1 MVRTKVAGVLTAA
14 AALVGGPLAAAPAR
28 AQTAD
33 LPCEVFAR
41 PYDYPC
47 GAAERTINVAFAEAA
62 RAVQFVSDVRDEAGE
77 VVFRVYC
84 LAFPNQPECQ

>member
-1 MVRTKVAGVLTAA
+1 MFRTKVTGVAVAA
-14 AALVGGPLAAAPAR
+14 AALMAGPLAAVPAQ
-28 AQTAD
+28 AQVN

-47 GAAERTINVAFAEAA
+47 GAAERTANFAVGEAGNA
-62 RAVQFVSDVRDEAGE
+62 LTFVSAIRDEAGE

-84 LAFPNQPECQ
+84 IAFPNQPECQ